1 MPIRLLLDGS
11 VDCAIGVRIYVHI
24 FQTEGQTV
32 LHIACSVGDEAAVKY
47 LHSVKANPNVY
58 DKVGLLHAVNA
69 TKIILSNYLNA

>member
-1 MPIRLLLDGS
+1 M
-11 VDCAIGVRIYVHI
+11 
-24 FQTEGQTV
+24 

-58 DKVGLLHAVNA
+58 DKVGVLHAVNA